1 MRYLTMND
9 NIKKIITPL
18 IAFIA
23 GFVVAYTF
31 FGQYKAKEQNAEFE
45 QAKQQLETELET
57 QKETNIK
64 KEKEILSDEKIL
76 AQSAATS
83 TNENNFDYIKVS
95 DQKASKKVEVANVK
109 AEQPVWIVIHME
121 KDGKIWNA
129 LGARRKE
136 AGEYTGVVVPLLAP
150 TTKGAKYWAVL
161 YADNGDKEFS
171 LDKDF
176 PLKNADGEFI
186 MVDFKAI

>member
-1 MRYLTMND
+1 MEKS
-9 NIKKIITPL
+9 KKVILPL
-18 IAFIA
+18 LAFIV
-23 GFVVAYTF
+23 GFAFAYLLLNKQRETVAQEEFNVVESVID
-31 FGQYKAKEQNAEFE
+31 QQIENAEIPNE
-45 QAKQQLETELET
+45 
-57 QKETNIK
+57 
-64 KEKEILSDEKIL
+64 EKEEEIISDEKIL
-76 AQSAATS
+76 AQSVATS

-95 DQKASKKVEVANVK
+95 DQKAGKEVEVAYVK
-109 AEQPVWIVIHME
+109 AEQPVWIVVHME

-150 TTKGAKYWAVL
+150 TTKGARYWAVL